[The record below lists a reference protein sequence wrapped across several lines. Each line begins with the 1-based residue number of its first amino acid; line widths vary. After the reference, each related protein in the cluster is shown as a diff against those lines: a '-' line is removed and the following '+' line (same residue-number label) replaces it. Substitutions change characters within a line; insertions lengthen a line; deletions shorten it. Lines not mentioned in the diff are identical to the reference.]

1 MKANK
6 ITTITFNELNLSEK
20 ELEFLNRKG
29 KSVGDGIKDVIDI
42 LQRHEKHAMEE
53 LKGIFTV
60 SEWMFLFD
68 SLNGTLTDN
77 DFRFSSDALI
87 EHNID
92 AQRYDGTADKWGID
106 LRQLNRKC
114 RRLTSSQT
122 DALYRRVDEYWKDPD
137 SWTHP
142 NRIMTDF

>member
-68 SLNGTLTDN
+68 SLI
-77 DFRFSSDALI
+77 S
-87 EHNID
+87 
-92 AQRYDGTADKWGID
+92 
-106 LRQLNRKC
+106 
-114 RRLTSSQT
+114 
-122 DALYRRVDEYWKDPD
+122 
-137 SWTHP
+137 
-142 NRIMTDF
+142 